1 PPRVLVGDLDD
12 VGLLALVLRVELG
25 AAGVVDVPAI
35 CMQRHRNVLP
45 DIPDA
50 VNVLRVTARNI
61 TGGHH
66 LLTATLQIG
75 VAALAAIVEPV
86 VIDLLLLAFHA
97 DHYGPGLVVV
107 RGRAPVGQP

>member
-1 PPRVLVGDLDD
+1 MLIGDLDD
-12 VGLLALVLRVELG
+12 VGLLALVLRIELG

-61 TGGHH
+61 AGGHH
-66 LLTATLQIG
+66 LLKPLSHGGSQQFILARTVSTDWRTFMYGCPALSGSWQAESFE
-75 VAALAAIVEPV
+75 VA
-86 VIDLLLLAFHA
+86 
-97 DHYGPGLVVV
+97 
-107 RGRAPVGQP
+107 